1 MAGVKRGRVGVQGGL
16 GRASVLQKVTTIVFD
31 GNQKVHGKLTCGVDR
46 IRKHTG
52 PKRKNG
58 SSKPYENGHMFA
70 VSPDGYIRGILASW
84 ADCSL
89 SISSESSCQPW
100 RRARAAKLDCW
111 RYCQLGEILQND
123 F

>member
-46 IRKHTG
+46 IPKHTG

-70 VSPDGYIRGILASW
+70 VSPDGYIRGILAMYDPEDTDVVIDLMQLIIGFYENW
-84 ADCSL
+84 EQVGMDRVCKVQ
-89 SISSESSCQPW
+89 SSMPP
-100 RRARAAKLDCW
+100 
-111 RYCQLGEILQND
+111 
-123 F
+123 